1 MEYLLKEKS
10 ENIDKLSVSKEHFF
24 RELNLIYD
32 MLSKNGQK
40 NNFKNK
46 FNRDQYLDSLVEFI
60 RYGCEFEFINGDNNK
75 FH

>member
-1 MEYLLKEKS
+1 
-10 ENIDKLSVSKEHFF
+10 
-24 RELNLIYD
+24 